1 MLSAAS
7 RPYIDA
13 SVPVLREHGL
23 TITKVFYQDL
33 FENYPHLRNTFNA
46 GNQASGAQQQ
56 SLASA
61 VFAYAANIDNAAA
74 LAPVIS
80 RIVHKHV
87 SLGIT
92 AAYYPIVGHHLL
104 GAIKKVLGDAAT
116 PELIE
121 AWAEAY
127 GLLAKALIEE
137 ESKLYAEAGI
147 IPGALFNMRVT
158 EISKESELVKAFTM
172 VPLDGV
178 ALPAFKPG
186 QYVSVA
192 VQLPSG
198 MRQLRQYS
206 LSDAPDRQHLRVSVK
221 REVAGDET
229 PAGEVSNWLH
239 DNVEVGSLL
248 QVSKPFGDF
257 LPETEGDEP
266 IVLLSAGIGI
276 TPMISTLNRIAEKS
290 PKRRVIFAHA
300 ARRQDHHPHRAD
312 LEKAKQR
319 MPNLES
325 VTFYEEDADAHPE
338 VLPGRMQLKQLPQ
351 WEVDKANIYMCG
363 PLPFMQ
369 QQWADLLA
377 HGVPQERL
385 HREVFGPDML
395 DHLI

>member
-1 MLSAAS
+1 
-7 RPYIDA
+7 
-13 SVPVLREHGL
+13 
-23 TITKVFYQDL
+23 
-33 FENYPHLRNTFNA
+33 
-46 GNQASGAQQQ
+46 
-56 SLASA
+56 
-61 VFAYAANIDNAAA
+61 
-74 LAPVIS
+74 
-80 RIVHKHV
+80 
-87 SLGIT
+87 
-92 AAYYPIVGHHLL
+92 
-104 GAIKKVLGDAAT
+104 
-116 PELIE
+116 
-121 AWAEAY
+121 
-127 GLLAKALIEE
+127 
-137 ESKLYAEAGI
+137 
-147 IPGALFNMRVT
+147 
-158 EISKESELVKAFTM
+158 
-172 VPLDGV
+172 
-178 ALPAFKPG
+178 
-186 QYVSVA
+186 
-192 VQLPSG
+192 
-198 MRQLRQYS
+198 
-206 LSDAPDRQHLRVSVK
+206 LSDAPDRKHLRISVK

-338 VLPGRMQLKQLPQ
+338 VLSGRMQFKQLPK

-377 HGVPQERL
+377 HGVPQDRL